1 LRQAKGRADCE
12 ESDMLEVV
20 VAVVVVGIAGRKRG
34 PYQLMLADFAA
45 GKPPRQE
52 RSRRF
57 NATAKEY
64 LANHIND

>member
-1 LRQAKGRADCE
+1 
-12 ESDMLEVV
+12 MLEVV